1 VRALIV
7 ANPIAGRGRGRDVGH
22 AVARELTRRGVVA
35 ALFFTRAR
43 GDARAR
49 VAAATDV
56 DVVVAVGG
64 DGTLREVLEALPDGG
79 PAVAV
84 VPAGTGNVL
93 ARDLGLPADA
103 ARAAEVILGGRS
115 VGLDT
120 ARVDGRLC
128 FLAASVGFDAMAV
141 HELERRR
148 RGPITRGTWAVALV
162 RTFLRYRPPRLAV
175 ELDGATLPGEFGLVL
190 VANCVRYAG
199 LLRLAHDR
207 RLDDGLFEAYL
218 FRDARRPRLVAAIA
232 RGLVAGLPGG
242 GCELRRA
249 RRVRVT
255 SPAPVPC
262 QVDGDAAGETPM
274 TLEVGARRH
283 RVLVP

>member
-1 VRALIV
+1 MRVRTGSRSLRASSGSRSASSSIEPRMS
-7 ANPIAGRGRGRDVGH
+7 ANSTVTCLRSPSTAARDVRIRS
-22 AVARELTRRGVVA
+22 ARCRGVVA
-35 ALFFTRAR
+35 ALFFPRAR

-93 ARDLGLPADA
+93 ARDLGLPAAPAPA
-103 ARAAEVILGGRS
+103 AAGVPRRAPPGPPPPAAGGGGLPLGGPP
-115 VGLDT
+115 VGLAP

-148 RGPITRGTWAVALV
+148 RGPITPGTWAVALL
-162 RTFLRYRPPRLAV
+162 RT
-175 ELDGATLPGEFGLVL
+175 
-190 VANCVRYAG
+190 
-199 LLRLAHDR
+199 
-207 RLDDGLFEAYL
+207 
-218 FRDARRPRLVAAIA
+218 
-232 RGLVAGLPGG
+232 
-242 GCELRRA
+242 
-249 RRVRVT
+249 
-255 SPAPVPC
+255 
-262 QVDGDAAGETPM
+262 
-274 TLEVGARRH
+274 
-283 RVLVP
+283 

>member
-22 AVARELTRRGVVA
+22 AVARKLTRRGVVA

-141 HELERRR
+141 HELERRHNSE
-148 RGPITRGTWAVALV
+148 
-162 RTFLRYRPPRLAV
+162 RLS
-175 ELDGATLPGEFGLVL
+175 
-190 VANCVRYAG
+190 
-199 LLRLAHDR
+199 
-207 RLDDGLFEAYL
+207 
-218 FRDARRPRLVAAIA
+218 
-232 RGLVAGLPGG
+232 
-242 GCELRRA
+242 RA
-249 RRVRVT
+249 RLLPR
-255 SPAPVPC
+255 
-262 QVDGDAAGETPM
+262 
-274 TLEVGARRH
+274 
-283 RVLVP
+283 